1 MWWHECPGECGR
13 SVPHRYYACRACW
26 FRLPVDL
33 RDRISHT
40 KGRNMAAHAQAMA
53 VARQWL
59 IDHAEVGK

>member
-1 MWWHECPGECGR
+1 M
-13 SVPHRYYACRACW
+13 CW
-26 FRLPVDL
+26 FRLPLDL

-59 IDHAEVGK
+59 LDHAEVGK